1 MENENEF
8 DNDIENSEHDEVES
22 TEVNTSDVIRNMV
35 DDILSDRGN
44 DAVDRFNAVVSAK
57 MADAMDAKK
66 QWIAQNLNRH
76 AEYENETV

>member
-8 DNDIENSEHDEVES
+8 DNDIENNEYDDES

-57 MADAMDAKK
+57 MVDAMDAKK

>member
-8 DNDIENSEHDEVES
+8 DNDIENNEYDDDES
-22 TEVNTSDVIRNMV
+22 TEVNTSDVIKNMV

-76 AEYENETV
+76 SEYENETV

>member
-1 MENENEF
+1 MLNEHEIDNNIESSEN
-8 DNDIENSEHDEVES
+8 IENDEPEL
-22 TEVNTSDVIRNMV
+22 NTSDVIRSMV
-35 DDILSDRGN
+35 DDIIADRGN

-76 AEYENETV
+76 VEYENETV

>member
-1 MENENEF
+1 MLNENEI
-8 DNDIENSEHDEVES
+8 DNNIESSENIENDEPEL
-22 TEVNTSDVIRNMV
+22 NTSDVIRSMV
-35 DDILSDRGN
+35 DDIIADRGN

-76 AEYENETV
+76 VEYENETV

>member
-1 MENENEF
+1 MENEVN
-8 DNDIENSEHDEVES
+8 DNVEDTESNDVES